1 MIALSSLVSIYS
13 WAPEPRHECGGPCFS
28 SPGHDVEDVQE
39 GAREAVDG
47 AWRWINRTGT
57 HLIAIRQ
64 LHDHI
69 RDFARIAFRMPL
81 EARSNFSTGP
91 TETS

>member
-1 MIALSSLVSIYS
+1 MIALSSLYSIYS
-13 WAPEPRHECGGPCFS
+13 WAPEPRHESGGPCFS
-28 SPGHDVEDVQE
+28 GPGHDVEDVQE

-47 AWRWINRTGT
+47 AWRRINRTGT

-69 RDFARIAFRMPL
+69 CDFARIAFRMPF
-81 EARSNFSTGP
+81 EARSSLSTGP